1 MQQDDNTQVPT
12 AVDPMASTPSTT
24 TYATTVPTDTAVV
37 PTDTA
42 TVTPAPTVEAG
53 TVTETQLPEM
63 DVNTLVT
70 ETPLPEMAA
79 ETVTGTA
86 DVPAEAPA
94 MPSVD
99 IPSEETPAPT
109 LQ

>member
-1 MQQDDNTQVPT
+1 
-12 AVDPMASTPSTT
+12 
-24 TYATTVPTDTAVV
+24 
-37 PTDTA
+37 
-42 TVTPAPTVEAG
+42 
-53 TVTETQLPEM
+53 M